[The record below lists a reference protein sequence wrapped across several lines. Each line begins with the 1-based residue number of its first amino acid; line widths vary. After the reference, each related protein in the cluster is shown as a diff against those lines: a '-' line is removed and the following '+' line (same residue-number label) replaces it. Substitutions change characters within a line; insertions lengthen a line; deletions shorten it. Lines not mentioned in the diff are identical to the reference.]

1 MRSCLAVVPDVP
13 YVTWHV
19 AVEPVPNRLQG
30 EPVNVKEP
38 TVLLL
43 VNTTVPLGVIGV
55 PDEVS

>member
-1 MRSCLAVVPDVP
+1 MRSCLAVVPDVL

-19 AVEPVPNRLQG
+19 AVAPVPDKLQG

-43 VNTTVPLGVIGV
+43 VNATVPPGVIAV
-55 PDEVS
+55 PGEVS